1 MQIRCDGVTRQMSEN
16 LSGTF
21 TTPNKF
27 LTKFLGGISRDS
39 MSFVQ
44 ELSTFLTLN
53 ESRPRILGVKI
64 FQNAN
69 LIRFLSVVSL
79 IRGRPLR
86 ITTRS
91 DYYFNPQPGI
101 FFSTDSINLIRLHDC
116 FPETNPEWFKPWAR
130 QIFRNFLKYSSGKD
144 VYWICN
150 SEYTMSEA
158 RKLGLAPDRL
168 TLKYCEVPSF
178 VNCTLCGECKACTN
192 SEIQLPFLL
201 AVGTLEP
208 RKNYQKLV
216 AAFLTPELKSKN
228 LVIVGRYGWK
238 SHGALRL
245 MNNSESRNIHYLGQ
259 VCDGSL
265 VELYKA
271 SEAFVS
277 ASLDE
282 GFNIPAMEARTFG
295 AKLILSDTQVH
306 RELHKGATF
315 FDPVDVDSILSAV
328 QKGGTKLQEQINLP
342 QSSISSII
350 YNGRRR

>member
-1 MQIRCDGVTRQMSEN
+1 MALLVKMSEN
-16 LSGTF
+16 LSGSF

-39 MSFVQ
+39 ISFVQ
-44 ELSTFLTLN
+44 ELATFLSLN

-64 FQNAN
+64 IQNAN
-69 LIRFLSVVSL
+69 LIRFLSLVSL
-79 IRGRPLR
+79 LRGRPLR

-101 FFSTDSINLIRLHDC
+101 FFAVDAINLVRLHDC
-116 FPETNPEWFKPWAR
+116 FPVTNPEWFKPWAG
-130 QIFRNFLKYSSGKD
+130 QIFRNYLSYSSGKD

-158 RKLGLAPDRL
+158 RKLGLPPDRL
-168 TLKYCEVPSF
+168 TLKYCDVSSF
-178 VNCTLCGECKACTN
+178 INCTRCGECKACTN
-192 SEIQLPFLL
+192 SEIQLPFFL

-238 SHGALRL
+238 SRGVLRL
-245 MNNSESRNIHYLGQ
+245 INNSESRNIHYLGK
-259 VCDGSL
+259 VCDGAL

-271 SEAFVS
+271 TEAFVS

-295 AKLILSDTQVH
+295 AKLMLSDTQVH

-315 FDPVDVDSILSAV
+315 FDPVDVGAILSAV
-328 QKGGTKLQEQINLP
+328 QKGGTRLQEQANFP
-342 QSSISSII
+342 HSDISSII
-350 YNGRRR
+350 SNSRRR